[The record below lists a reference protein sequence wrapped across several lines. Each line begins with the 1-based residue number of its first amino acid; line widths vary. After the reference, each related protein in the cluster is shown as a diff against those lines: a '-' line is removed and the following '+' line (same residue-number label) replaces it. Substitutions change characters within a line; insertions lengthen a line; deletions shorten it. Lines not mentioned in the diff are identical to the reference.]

1 MGCSDIIIL
10 LDYAMNEVQEGYS
23 NYYLIIVIM
32 LVSLLLLYFLGF
44 YIFFKRGK

>member
-10 LDYAMNEVQEGYS
+10 LDYAMNEVQEGYR

-44 YIFFKRGK
+44 YIF